1 MEICTKFELAPT
13 FMHHV
18 LLQPQ
23 QQSWLRP
30 SHSTIQQPIALNP
43 IAVSQ
48 RSRWSRSPRSCSLEA
63 QGSSSSSSRR
73 SSAAGVMKKATSSS
87 SEQDPSSVSVIIPV
101 FNEVGS
107 IRTLVERVGAVMRR
121 RGAPYEII
129 CVDDGSTDGST
140 KLLKAMAAHREDTRV
155 VILSRNFGQTAAMA
169 AGFDFAVGQL
179 LVTLDGD
186 LQNDADD
193 IPALLDHLI
202 RGGREGDDEGSA
214 IVAAAGVVDTGV
226 VREDGG
232 FDLVCGWRRNRKD
245 NFLTRNLPSTVANW
259 LIGNVTGVKLHD
271 YGCSLKAYRAS
282 LISKL
287 RLYGE
292 MHRFIP
298 VLAVMEGA
306 AISEVEVQHHPRT
319 SGTSKYGLSRIFR
332 VLLDLTTVYFW
343 LRFRDKPMHF
353 MGFLGG
359 VCILGSL
366 LTGAFASWSLFTAT
380 QRTLGYSMAI
390 SNAAPSYV
398 LSAQL
403 LIMGLQLVCL
413 GLLAEICVRFEPQQ
427 RRHPY
432 RVREVATHQE
442 QR

>member
-13 FMHHV
+13 FMHRL

-30 SHSTIQQPIALNP
+30 SHSTIQQRIILNP
-43 IAVSQ
+43 IIVWQ
-48 RSRWSRSPRSCSLEA
+48 RSGWSRSPRSCSLEA
-63 QGSSSSSSRR
+63 QGISSSKK

-101 FNEVGS
+101 YNEVGS
-107 IRTLVERVGAVMRR
+107 IRTLVERVGGVMRR

-140 KLLKAMAAHREDTRV
+140 KLLKVMAAHREDMRV

-202 RGGREGDDEGSA
+202 RGGGGGGEGSA
-214 IVAAAGVVDTGV
+214 TVAAAAVVDTGV

-259 LIGNVTGVKLHD
+259 LIGNVTGV
-271 YGCSLKAYRAS
+271 
-282 LISKL
+282 
-287 RLYGE
+287 
-292 MHRFIP
+292 
-298 VLAVMEGA
+298 
-306 AISEVEVQHHPRT
+306 QHHPRT
-319 SGTSKYGLSRIFR
+319 SGTSKYGLGRIFR

-359 VCILGSL
+359 ICILGSL
-366 LTGAFASWSLFTAT
+366 LTSAFASWSLFTAT
-380 QRTLGYSMAI
+380 QRTWGYSMAI

-413 GLLAEICVRFEPQQ
+413 GLLAEICVRFEPQH

-432 RVREVATHQE
+432 RVREVTTSGTTTNHHADLLDKVT
-442 QR
+442 

>member
-13 FMHHV
+13 FMHRL

-30 SHSTIQQPIALNP
+30 SHSTIQQRIILNP
-43 IAVSQ
+43 IIVWQ
-48 RSRWSRSPRSCSLEA
+48 RSGWSRSPRSCSLEA
-63 QGSSSSSSRR
+63 QGISSSKK

-101 FNEVGS
+101 YNEVGS
-107 IRTLVERVGAVMRR
+107 IRTLVERVGGVMRR

-140 KLLKAMAAHREDTRV
+140 KLLKVMAAHREDMRV

-202 RGGREGDDEGSA
+202 RGGGGGGEGSA
-214 IVAAAGVVDTGV
+214 TVAAAAVVDTGV

-282 LISKL
+282 LVSNL
-287 RLYGE
+287 HLYGE

-306 AISEVEVQHHPRT
+306 AISEVEGQANALHGV
-319 SGTSKYGLSRIFR
+319 SGRHMHSRISFDKR
-332 VLLDLTTVYFW
+332 ICKLVIVY
-343 LRFRDKPMHF
+343 
-353 MGFLGG
+353 
-359 VCILGSL
+359 SN
-366 LTGAFASWSLFTAT
+366 TAD
-380 QRTLGYSMAI
+380 
-390 SNAAPSYV
+390 
-398 LSAQL
+398 
-403 LIMGLQLVCL
+403 MGLQHGHLKCSTKLCPVCTAAYHGSAACL
-413 GLLAEICVRFEPQQ
+413 FRAVSRNMC
-427 RRHPY
+427 
-432 RVREVATHQE
+432 EV
-442 QR
+442 